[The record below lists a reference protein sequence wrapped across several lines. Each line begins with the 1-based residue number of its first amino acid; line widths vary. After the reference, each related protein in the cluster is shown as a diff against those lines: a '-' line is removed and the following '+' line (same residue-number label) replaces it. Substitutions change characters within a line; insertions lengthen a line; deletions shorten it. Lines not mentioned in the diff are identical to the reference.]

1 MHSMF
6 RYFFASFQAWLARA
20 NLTSQGVPAIPVC
33 EPGTSLLRGLA
44 SSTPCHISYAASH
57 LQRCTLWLSST
68 SLFLEAWNK
77 VVDNEANYWWSLEVC
92 LFAVGAWTI
101 FLQTQRRRLGV
112 PQLWAYML
120 LGQTVAISFAACLF
134 NVALALRPLP
144 EGSLVQTAA
153 LRSSSADEA
162 LPGQVLEVQEEV
174 ITEEA
179 QNEDGTAS
187 GVVMSQTVK
196 RKTTS
201 QYIIEAPSTH
211 PSLASRLLLWSLTL
225 LAAVSLKDRP
235 TTTLSVAIMHLLPLA
250 LTLPHQWLHRL
261 EENIEHRLLRPKAGD
276 EDEAGIHASNA
287 RLQSILRPSSLLA
300 VLAGW
305 GFLMKAWTTIA
316 LSRTLTTSVS
326 AYDRVHLGRAT
337 LLRNIIYPITF
348 HSHPAQSS
356 ISSDAVCL
364 ALFTAL
370 FIALDAYHLPK
381 SVARLGTPPS
391 EETRL
396 QKKGPAT
403 TTIPARLSFTQH
415 HLFAGWYAP
424 SILLILMT
432 PVLGPMT
439 TFPAWLSL
447 RERQLE
453 KAELEDERRLRGE
466 AGEGIGLVVKE
477 TREEIVSTRPAL
489 KK

>member
-1 MHSMF
+1 
-6 RYFFASFQAWLARA
+6 
-20 NLTSQGVPAIPVC
+20 
-33 EPGTSLLRGLA
+33 
-44 SSTPCHISYAASH
+44 
-57 LQRCTLWLSST
+57 
-68 SLFLEAWNK
+68 
-77 VVDNEANYWWSLEVC
+77 
-92 LFAVGAWTI
+92 
-101 FLQTQRRRLGV
+101 
-112 PQLWAYML
+112 ML

-179 QNEDGTAS
+179 QDEDGTAS
-187 GVVMSQTVK
+187 GVVVSQTVK

-201 QYIIEAPSTH
+201 QYLIEAPSTH

-225 LAAVSLKDRP
+225 LAAFSLKDRP
-235 TTTLSVAIMHLLPLA
+235 TTALSVAVMHLLPLA

-287 RLQSILRPSSLLA
+287 RLQGILRPSSLLA

-316 LSRTLTTSVS
+316 LSRTITTSVS

-364 ALFTAL
+364 ALFTML
-370 FIALDAYHLPK
+370 FIALDAHHLPK
-381 SVARLGTPPS
+381 SVARLGAPPS

-396 QKKGPAT
+396 QKRDPAT
-403 TTIPARLSFTQH
+403 PTIPAKLSFTQH

-424 SILLILMT
+424 SVLLILMT
-432 PVLGPMT
+432 PLLGPMT

-453 KAELEDERRLRGE
+453 KAELEDERRLRAE
-466 AGEGIGLVVKE
+466 AGEGVGLVVKE
-477 TREEIVSTRPAL
+477 TREEIVRTRPAL